1 MALPYHLPAA
11 SPGPSQTSARTHG
24 PSAACSMS
32 LGRSASGI
40 PPMLS
45 MNAAAVR
52 TSATHQTVL
61 SAFAALIARRRAN
74 VWKERTRRHFRPSQ
88 MCLSNV
94 TSEASSSLSS
104 LSLSLPPHRSERG
117 LQLANLRVEAADR
130 IRLER
135 HLLDVVR
142 QIAARF

>member
-32 LGRSASGI
+32 LGRPASWI

-104 LSLSLPPHRSERG
+104 LSLPPHRSERG